1 MAYSEAQ
8 KKATLKYRDKAYE
21 QMNLQVKK
29 GMKEQY
35 KSQAAARGLSLNAYI
50 VSLLEADR
58 ASLDAAAKPLTTP
71 APSDAS
77 SDQ

>member
-8 KKATLKYRDKAYE
+8 KNATLKYRKENYARI
-21 QMNLQVKK
+21 NLDLKK
-29 GMKEQY
+29 EKKEQY

-58 ASLDAAAKPLTTP
+58 VSLDAAAKPLTTP
-71 APSDAS
+71 APSDVS